1 MVPYSSDLAPF
12 LNRAVETAATQTKPA
27 YRACAARSAPRRFQ
41 NP

>member
-27 YRACAARSAPRRFQ
+27 DRACAARSAPRKFQ